1 MIYGTD
7 DGVYFS
13 NLTEPDRPPVMVL
26 QLMDVTQVDVLE
38 QFQLLIVL
46 SGARASPFLVL
57 GCHAVWADA
66 ICFWI
71 DREIRSNL
79 PVGFA

>member
-26 QLMDVTQVDVLE
+26 SLLDVTQVDILE

-46 SGARASPFLVL
+46 SGSSRRVFPSLSPCLS
-57 GCHAVWADA
+57 H
-66 ICFWI
+66 
-71 DREIRSNL
+71 R
-79 PVGFA
+79 

>member
-26 QLMDVTQVDVLE
+26 SLLDVTQVDILE

-46 SGARASPFLVL
+46 SGSF
-57 GCHAVWADA
+57 
-66 ICFWI
+66 
-71 DREIRSNL
+71 RSL
-79 PVGFA
+79 AFSTRRSFTPR